1 MKPGLLQ
8 NRDFLAGLLFL
19 AIGAGGFAVALSYPF
34 GNLQQMGPGFFPRVL
49 GVILV
54 AFGLVTLVRGL
65 RSGERVEG
73 AWGWLPLAI
82 ITAALVA
89 FGWLMERVGLV
100 PSLGV
105 LVVAS
110 AFAGR
115 EFRWGEVILLAAAMC
130 LLAVAIFIWGLGL
143 PYPLFAFELGP

>member
-1 MKPGLLQ
+1 MKPGLLR
-8 NRDFLAGLLFL
+8 NRDFLAGLLFV
-19 AIGAGGFAVALSYPF
+19 AVGAGGFGVALSYPF
-34 GNLQQMGPGFFPRVL
+34 GTLQQMGPGFFPRVL

-54 AFGLVTLVRGL
+54 GFGLVTLVRGL

-73 AWGWLPLAI
+73 AWGGFPLAVV
-82 ITAALVA
+82 TAALVA

-100 PSLGV
+100 PSLVV

-115 EFRWGEVILLAAAMC
+115 EFRWGEVALLAAAMC
-130 LLAVAIFIWGLGL
+130 LLAVAIFVWGLGL
-143 PYPLFAFELGP
+143 PYPLFAFEFGG

>member
-1 MKPGLLQ
+1 MKTGLLD
-8 NRDFLAGLLFL
+8 NRDFLAGALFV
-19 AIGAGGFAVALSYPF
+19 AIGAGGFGIALSYPF

-49 GVILV
+49 GAILV
-54 AFGLVTLVRGL
+54 AFGIVTMVRGL

-73 AWGWLPLAI
+73 AWGWFPLAMLTVSI
-82 ITAALVA
+82 VA

-100 PSLGV
+100 PSLFV

-115 EFRWGEVILLAAAMC
+115 EFRWREVVVLASVLC

-143 PYPLFAFELGP
+143 PYPLFAFEFGR